1 MIRMLSGKISEWLH
15 CRDASRRLHGLD
27 DRLLA
32 DMGTLREDIEC
43 FVQGCRSVGYE
54 DPNEADW
61 QLQIRQRNKPSHPT
75 GGMLTSG
82 L

>member
-1 MIRMLSGKISEWLH
+1 MIRMLTEKFSEWLL
-15 CRDASRRLHGLD
+15 CRDASRRLQGLD

-32 DMGTLREDIEC
+32 DMGTRREDIEC
-43 FVQGCRSVGYE
+43 FVQDCRSVGHE
-54 DPNEADW
+54 DPSEAHW
-61 QLQIRQRNKPSHPT
+61 QLQIRQRSKPSHPT